1 MALIEEMEK
10 QGNFLF
16 RYRGILPIIILL
28 VGLVFFLYSEW
39 LRVSLGRPELP
50 FDRFDQLLCLIFALL
65 GFGIRI
71 YTVGHTP
78 KNTSGRN
85 TTGQLADELNTSGIY
100 SIVRHPLYLGNFFMW
115 LGMAVLTM
123 NFWFIT
129 SFIFLFW
136 VYYERIMLAE
146 EQFLNRKFGAAYNE
160 WAIRTPA
167 FFPRFRNWRK
177 PALGFNWIKVLKKEK
192 TGLVAVFTVIFLFDI
207 LQGSIQNKLLVLE
220 PDFWSVALLVSLIF
234 YVTIKLAK
242 SRLKFLRE
250 EQ

>member
-50 FDRFDQLLCLIFALL
+50 FDRFDQLLCIFFALL

-85 TTGQLADELNTSGIY
+85 TAGQLADELNTSGIY

-146 EQFLNRKFGAAYNE
+146 EQFLNRKFGSAYNE
-160 WAIRTPA
+160 WASRTPA

-177 PALGFNWIKVLKKEK
+177 SALEFNWIKVLKKEK
-192 TGLVAVFTVIFLFDI
+192 TGLLAVFTVIFLFDI
-207 LQGSIQNKLLVLE
+207 LQDSIRNKLLVLE
-220 PDFWSVALLVSLIF
+220 LNFWSVALLVSLIF
-234 YVTIKLAK
+234 YVSIKLAK
-242 SRLKFLRE
+242 YRLKVLKE